1 MYPLSFIVGYNKTSL
16 DFFNTLN
23 EHVYYGYKCVGFI
36 NEESI
41 SDPQINYLGRLEK
54 LEIIFSNQ
62 HIDEVIISLPHHQH
76 GHNPVFAHRLNRM
89 CMVLA

>member
-1 MYPLSFIVGYNKTSL
+1 MAFAEGALTDSIIIVGYNKTSL

-41 SDPQINYLGRLEK
+41 NDPQINYLGGLEK
-54 LEIIFSNQ
+54 LETIFSKP
-62 HIDEVIISLPHHQH
+62 VTVKII
-76 GHNPVFAHRLNRM
+76 
-89 CMVLA
+89 